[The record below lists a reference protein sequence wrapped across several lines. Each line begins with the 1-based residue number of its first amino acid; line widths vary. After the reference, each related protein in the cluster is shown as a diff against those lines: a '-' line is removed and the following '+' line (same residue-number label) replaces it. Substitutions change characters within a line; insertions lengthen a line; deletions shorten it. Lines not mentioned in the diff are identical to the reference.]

1 MRQRIRRQGSAAL
14 DLKHPGGRDAAL
26 HLCDGA
32 DIVFEGFQP
41 GVMESLGLGPEVVL
55 ARHPAVVYGCM
66 TGWGQTG
73 PLADTPGHDI
83 NYIALTGALR
93 AIGQGQIVDAA
104 IVDGAASSM
113 TAFYGM
119 LAAGS
124 VVEQR
129 ESKARAQS
137 HFRQYLQA
145 EDARRMDSAAA
156 AGRTM
161 FRASAHHE
169 RSPFA
174 SAPCGPELVREYRR
188 RGPASPRATILANRK
203 SGKKRTRCCR
213 PTHRG

>member
-26 HLCDGA
+26 RLCDGA
-32 DIVFEGFQP
+32 DIVIEGFRP

-83 NYIALTGALR
+83 NYIALTG
-93 AIGQGQIVDAA
+93 
-104 IVDGAASSM
+104 SM
-113 TAFYGM
+113 AAFYGM